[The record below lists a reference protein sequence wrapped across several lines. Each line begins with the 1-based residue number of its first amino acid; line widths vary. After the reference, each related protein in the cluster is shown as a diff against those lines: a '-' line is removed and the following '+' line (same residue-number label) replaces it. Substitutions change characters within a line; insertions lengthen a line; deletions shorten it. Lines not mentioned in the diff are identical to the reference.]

1 VKTVLLDGA
10 KAAEAL
16 REAADTVIAREPLLT
31 KADQAIG
38 DGDHG
43 IGMARGFEAA
53 RQALAKLPPGPGPKA
68 AFAAVGTAILS
79 KSGGA
84 SGAIFGTLFQNIGKA
99 LGDEPADAA
108 AFAAAWRAGAL
119 AVMSRGK
126 AKLGDKTMVDALLPA
141 VDALEAT
148 QSEGLVAAVR
158 AAADASR
165 RGAEETTKMQASMG
179 RAKMLGER
187 ALGHIDPGALTMSFV
202 FEGVAHAL
210 ALEDRS

>member
-1 VKTVLLDGA
+1 MKTMLLDGA
-10 KAAEAL
+10 KAAEVL
-16 REAADTVIAREPLLT
+16 REAAETVIAKEPILT

-53 RQALAKLPPGPGPKA
+53 RQALAKLPPAPGPKA
-68 AFAAVGTAILS
+68 AFVAVGTAILS

-84 SGAIFGTLFQNIGKA
+84 SGAIFGTLFQNVGKA
-99 LGDEPADAA
+99 LGDEPAEVGE
-108 AFAAAWRAGAL
+108 FAAAWRSGAL
-119 AVMSRGK
+119 AVVSRGK

-141 VDALEAT
+141 VDALEAK
-148 QSEGLVAAVR
+148 QSEGLAAAVR

-165 RGAEETTKMQASMG
+165 RGAEETTNMLASMG

-187 ALGHIDPGALTMSFV
+187 VLGHVDPGALTMSFV
-202 FEGVAHAL
+202 FEGMAHVL
-210 ALEDRS
+210 DLGDKS